1 MPGLAPQPQ
10 THEARQAVCRRVASA
25 ATRRAAAGGLDMVA
39 LAGCLMRTLP
49 AEDSLRVAQSAQRAA
64 GSASAMLAEC
74 GVGAAR

>member
-1 MPGLAPQPQ
+1 
-10 THEARQAVCRRVASA
+10 
-25 ATRRAAAGGLDMVA
+25 
-39 LAGCLMRTLP
+39 MRTLP